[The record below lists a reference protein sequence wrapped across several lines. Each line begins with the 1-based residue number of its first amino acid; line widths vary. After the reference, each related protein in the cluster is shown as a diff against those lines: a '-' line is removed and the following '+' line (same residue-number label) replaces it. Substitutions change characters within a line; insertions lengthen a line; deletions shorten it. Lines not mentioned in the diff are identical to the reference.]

1 MARIERLPTGCRKCS
16 TRASVTG
23 LEKSIPF
30 AYPLAGNMLLYGIGA
45 WPSPDGV
52 REDRSAN
59 LQMRAQWHIPDD
71 GLT

>member
-1 MARIERLPTGCRKCS
+1 MRESIPGISLALI
-16 TRASVTG
+16 RASVTG